1 MVSRFRNRH
10 DAGRRLAAELRTYA
24 NGSDVIVLALLR
36 GGVPV
41 GFEVAT
47 ALDVPLDVFARTV
60 P

>member
-1 MVSRFRNRH
+1 MASRFRNRH
-10 DAGRRLAAELRTYA
+10 DTGRRLAAELRTHA
-24 NGSDVIVLALLR
+24 NRFDVIVLALPH